1 MIARR
6 RLNHSSVAKV
16 EGSSKNIS
24 PSKRDLHSISFW
36 GAKRSIRHRFC
47 SDLNDRA
54 EALEPFLCSEGGRQF
69 KKHKPLEKR
78 SPFNLF
84 LGSQKKYKTPILFI
98 ASISP
103 QPVEKKINIHLDNLI

>member
-1 MIARR
+1 MDGRR
-6 RLNHSSVAKV
+6 SERRNEMRLC
-16 EGSSKNIS
+16 
-24 PSKRDLHSISFW
+24 DLVRRKQQQADFDDIQ
-36 GAKRSIRHRFC
+36 
-47 SDLNDRA
+47 NDRA